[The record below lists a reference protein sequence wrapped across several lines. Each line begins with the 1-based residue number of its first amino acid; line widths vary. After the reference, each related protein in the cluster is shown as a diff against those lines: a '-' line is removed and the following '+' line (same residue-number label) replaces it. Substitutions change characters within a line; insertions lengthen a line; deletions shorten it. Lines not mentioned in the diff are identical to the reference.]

1 MHEPRVLQEPSHFP
15 LAPSDQFE
23 IKPTRRDAITEWI
36 KDGDLGSDDRLF
48 PSRVHDSS
56 HRGTI
61 KHTRILDFWIEEVGL
76 DPLANRTH
84 TTRHTKALL
93 NFRPTR
99 NIRVVQ

>member
-61 KHTRILDFWIEEVGL
+61 KHTRILDFGSQLLFNYGL
-76 DPLANRTH
+76 FH
-84 TTRHTKALL
+84 
-93 NFRPTR
+93 PTSR
-99 NIRVVQ
+99 WLMSVSA